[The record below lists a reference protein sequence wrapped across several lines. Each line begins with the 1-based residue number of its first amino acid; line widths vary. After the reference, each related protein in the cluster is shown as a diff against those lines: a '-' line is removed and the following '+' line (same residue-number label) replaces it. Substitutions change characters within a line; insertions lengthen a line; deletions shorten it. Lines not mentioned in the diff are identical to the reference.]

1 MSRCIAIDSN
11 VLVALVDRRDKW
23 HQQALALVSALK
35 AEDAAL
41 VYFDC
46 VLNEAISVMAR
57 RAQEQ
62 KRSAEFPGLLDELLR
77 QVSEDMVTWV
87 SVDTRRLFRQIVDLV
102 SSTGGLLNFHDSL
115 IVLSCRE
122 LGIEAIASFD
132 EDFDQIEDLVRIPGP
147 STTK

>member
-1 MSRCIAIDSN
+1 MSRCVAIDSN

-23 HQQALALVSALK
+23 HRQALALVSALK

-62 KRSAEFPGLLDELLR
+62 KRSAEFPVLLDELLR
-77 QVSEDMVTWV
+77 QVPENVVTWV
-87 SVDTRRLFRQIVDLV
+87 TMDTRRLFRQIVDLV
-102 SSTGGLLNFHDSL
+102 SRTGGLLNFHDSL

-132 EDFDQIEDLVRIPGP
+132 EDFDQVEDLVRIPGP
-147 STTK
+147 SATK